1 MIVKVIRKQDA
12 YFKLK
17 PAKSGETSLNIS
29 NENATYLGGE
39 SGDVTFR
46 IYRKDF
52 MLAFANIIRLLP
64 LYVSTSKS
72 YEQVTLDADFCDKL

>member
-72 YEQVTLDADFCDKL
+72 Y